1 MSIEDI
7 FGVLWAK
14 CQRTIMD
21 MLARVRNPQESVSE
35 IEHVA
40 ISPLT
45 STINNKEENYIE
57 RANEN

>member
-40 ISPLT
+40 ISPPT
-45 STINNKEENYIE
+45 SAINNDE
-57 RANEN
+57 